1 MHVAKE
7 TSSSITLEWTE
18 PSSDGGEP
26 IKAYII
32 EAKGPEDEEF
42 RNVAKITGRD
52 LCYTV
57 GELSSNTEYEFAVRA
72 ENKAGESAD
81 IAILESPAKTK
92 AKASE
97 LYSHTHVLVFHKN
110 KQFSVFNSSDLKPLS
125 KSVSVY
131 CVL

>member
-1 MHVAKE
+1 MCNSFHLAPPAAPQSLHVAKE
-7 TSSSITLEWTE
+7 TSSSITLEWIE

-26 IKAYII
+26 IKAYLI
-32 EAKGPEDEEF
+32 EAKGPKDEEF
-42 RNVAKITGRD
+42 KNVAKITGRD

-81 IAILESPAKTK
+81 VAVLESPAKTR

-97 LYSHTHVLVFHKN
+97 LN
-110 KQFSVFNSSDLKPLS
+110 KCIWLREHSVFP
-125 KSVSVY
+125 
-131 CVL
+131 

>member
-1 MHVAKE
+1 MHVAKD
-7 TSSSITLEWTE
+7 TSSSITLEWAE

-97 LYSHTHVLVFHKN
+97 CTHIPLFLYFIKISNFLFFIHLT
-110 KQFSVFNSSDLKPLS
+110 
-125 KSVSVY
+125 
-131 CVL
+131 

>member
-1 MHVAKE
+1 M
-7 TSSSITLEWTE
+7 
-18 PSSDGGEP
+18 
-26 IKAYII
+26 
-32 EAKGPEDEEF
+32 
-42 RNVAKITGRD
+42 ITGQD

-97 LYSHTHVLVFHKN
+97 CTHTPMFLYFIKISNFLFLPHI
-110 KQFSVFNSSDLKPLS
+110 P
-125 KSVSVY
+125 
-131 CVL
+131 

>member
-1 MHVAKE
+1 MTNYFHVAIPTAPQSLHVAKE

-18 PSSDGGEP
+18 PSSDGGEA

-72 ENKAGESAD
+72 ENKAGQSAD

-97 LYSHTHVLVFHKN
+97 FNLAFSLDYAMRN
-110 KQFSVFNSSDLKPLS
+110 SVFPKF
-125 KSVSVY
+125 
-131 CVL
+131 